1 MQHDVFIFDMDGTL
15 CDSRPGILNGL
26 NYTLKKIGRPP
37 IDEEEVLTYIGPPLQ
52 VSVRML
58 TGYEEPAQIESVLG
72 HYREY
77 YSEKGMHELSI
88 YDGIEQTLI
97 DLRRHARLGV
107 CTSKRQ
113 DYASQIIKNLDF
125 DKYFD
130 FVSGSQ
136 PGQAKWEQ
144 LDQLLKDE
152 QISKNSVMIGDRLHD
167 MEAAHKNGLTKV
179 GVLWGYGAKEELL
192 DAGADHLIEHPSAL
206 MDMVASR

>member
-26 NYTLKKIGRPP
+26 NYTLEKLGRPP
-37 IDEEEVLTYIGPPLQ
+37 IDEDEVLAYIGPPLQ
-52 VSVRML
+52 VSIQML
-58 TGYEEPAQIESVLG
+58 TGYEDPDKIESVLG
-72 HYREY
+72 IYREY
-77 YSEKGMHELSI
+77 YSDKGMYELSV
-88 YDGIEQTLI
+88 YEGIEQTLI
-97 DLRRHARLGV
+97 ELGKHARLGV
-107 CTSKRQ
+107 CTSKRH
-113 DYASQIIKNLDF
+113 DYAERIIENLDF
-125 DKYFD
+125 GKYFD

-144 LDQLLKDE
+144 LDQLLQHE
-152 QISKNSVMIGDRLHD
+152 RISKQSVMIGDRLHD

-206 MDMVASR
+206 LEIAVAR